1 MMGLG
6 ESNRDG
12 AQRDQHPWKNHPW
25 TSGERIRN
33 KYEAESEGDEEHRDL
48 ESLGRPDL

>member
-12 AQRDQHPWKNHPW
+12 AQRDQHPCKNHPW
-25 TSGERIRN
+25 TSGERIRI
-33 KYEAESEGDEEHRDL
+33 KCETETEGDEDDRDL